1 VKTGVHFFHG
11 YLRFLDPGFR
21 RNDGRWFFGLLHI
34 IQSEIG
40 IEKMNIQMI
49 ISGVGG
55 QGVLLVTRI
64 FAAFALREGY
74 SLIGSEDHGMSQRGG
89 SVMTHLKIGDFDSP
103 LVKKGSADIL
113 LSLEKN
119 EAYKTLHYLKPSVNG
134 RDGGLCF
141 INGSGPNYMKQEIR
155 AYLKEKGIETY
166 VVGADQLA
174 KEKGSAQSA
183 NIALIGFASA
193 HPRFP
198 FPHDKLRD
206 AIERVTPQ
214 KFREVSL
221 KIFEEGFKEGQKA
234 MNP

>member
-1 VKTGVHFFHG
+1 
-11 YLRFLDPGFR
+11 
-21 RNDGRWFFGLLHI
+21 
-34 IQSEIG
+34 
-40 IEKMNIQMI
+40 MNVQMI

-64 FAAFALREGY
+64 FAAFALREGH

-89 SVMTHLKIGDFDSP
+89 SVMTHLKIGNFDGP
-103 LVKKGSADIL
+103 LVKKGRADIL

-119 EAYKTLHYLKPSVNG
+119 EAYKTLCYLKPSSNG

-141 INGSGPNYMKQEIR
+141 INASDRHDMNPEIKTT
-155 AYLKEKGIETY
+155 LKEKGIDTY
-166 VVGADQLA
+166 VFGADQLA
-174 KEKGSAQSA
+174 REMGSVQSA
-183 NIALIGFASA
+183 NIALIGFATA

-198 FPHDKLRD
+198 FPHNKLKD

-221 KIFEEGFKEGQKA
+221 KIFEKGFLEGRKLIKE
-234 MNP
+234 

>member
-1 VKTGVHFFHG
+1 
-11 YLRFLDPGFR
+11 
-21 RNDGRWFFGLLHI
+21 
-34 IQSEIG
+34 
-40 IEKMNIQMI
+40 MNVQMI

-64 FAAFALREGY
+64 FSAFALEERY
-74 SLIGSEDHGMSQRGG
+74 PLIGSEDHGMSQRGG
-89 SVMTHLKIGDFDSP
+89 SVMTHLKIGNFDSS

-119 EAYKTLHYLKPSVNG
+119 EAYKTLHYLKPSSNG
-134 RDGGLCF
+134 QDGGLCF
-141 INGSGPNYMKQEIR
+141 INAPDPDYMNPQIK

-174 KEKGSAQSA
+174 KEMGSPQSA

-198 FPHDKLRD
+198 FPHDKLKN

-214 KFREVSL
+214 KFQEVSL
-221 KIFEEGFKEGQKA
+221 KIFGKGFVEGKKSIRT
-234 MNP
+234 